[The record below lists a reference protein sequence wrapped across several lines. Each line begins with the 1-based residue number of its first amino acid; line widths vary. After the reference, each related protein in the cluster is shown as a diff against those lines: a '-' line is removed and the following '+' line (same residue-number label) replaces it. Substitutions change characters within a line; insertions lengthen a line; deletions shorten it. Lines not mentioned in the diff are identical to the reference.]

1 MPGLQRVGG
10 ADVDDLLAF
19 LTVADL
25 SVAGLDSPRVH
36 LWVSRDGAGR
46 IVGSTGYELSET
58 GDDVLIRSVAVDPA
72 MRRGGVGSELAAF
85 AIAAAAASGARRAWL
100 FSRRSGGFWQKHG
113 FEPADRFELAVVLA
127 GTHQV
132 ELFRE
137 SGRLET
143 EVAWSRVLG

>member
-1 MPGLQRVGG
+1 MLELHRVSG
-10 ADVDDLLAF
+10 AHVDDLLAF

-25 SVAGLDSPRVH
+25 SVAGLDSTRVR
-36 LWVSRDGAGR
+36 LWVSRDAAGR
-46 IVGSTGYELSET
+46 IVGSTGYELSES
-58 GDDVLIRSVAVDPA
+58 GDDVLIRSVAVDPE
-72 MRRGGVGSELAAF
+72 MRRGGIGSELAAF

-113 FEPADRFELAVVLA
+113 FEPADRFELAGVLA

-137 SGRLET
+137 TGRLDT
-143 EVAWSRVLG
+143 EVAWSRDLG